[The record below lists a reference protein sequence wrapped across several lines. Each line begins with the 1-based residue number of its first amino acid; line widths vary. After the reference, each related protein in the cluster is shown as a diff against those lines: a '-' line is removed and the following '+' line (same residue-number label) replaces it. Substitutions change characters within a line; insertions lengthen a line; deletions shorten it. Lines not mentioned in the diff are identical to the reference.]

1 MKKVLFLFSLAF
13 LFMSCD
19 TSKKTDHSSEK
30 QAGQT
35 TFRFIA
41 SFISK
46 GSGIDKNSMNAMT
59 TYIKEYETANKISIS
74 FEKVPWG
81 KEGEMDYCFSL
92 KELKSDKQVDFIKGF
107 KDKVGNNG
115 QVLYQENAVC
125 KYKK

>member
-59 TYIKEYETANKISIS
+59 TYIKA
-74 FEKVPWG
+74 
-81 KEGEMDYCFSL
+81 
-92 KELKSDKQVDFIKGF
+92 LKSDKQVDFIKGF